1 MATKEFPKML
11 HGQDREGKPM
21 TLVVKDAAAE
31 KAAKA
36 KGWSE
41 EPKQD
46 HGPTE
51 PEPAA
56 TPKSEAAAA
65 KAEAPKKKPAA
76 RKK

>member
-1 MATKEFPKML
+1 ML
-11 HGQDREGKPM
+11 HGTDRAGHPM
-21 TLVVKDAAAE
+21 TLVVKDAADE

-51 PEPAA
+51 PELAP

-65 KAEAPKKKPAA
+65 KKAPAAKKK
-76 RKK
+76 